1 MDINWARE
9 MRDQYAEQGA
19 EYESSTY
26 YERWSA
32 SIEHILI
39 EKSVLST
46 DEITD
51 AAREVDARWG

>member
-9 MRDQYAEQGA
+9 MRDQYAEHGA

-39 EKSVLST
+39 DKGVLST

-51 AAREVDARWG
+51 AAREVDAR